1 MPTADRPDQRDDRAL
16 LAACQQE
23 VSAARER
30 LEDARRRGARQEVEP
45 LRDSLIAALEGYA
58 AVIERTGAPLPQ
70 RLQGELRLYRGLGR
84 H

>member
-1 MPTADRPDQRDDRAL
+1 MPEAERQDQRDDRAL

-30 LEDARRRGARQEVEP
+30 LEDARRRGARQDIEP
-45 LRDSLIAALEGYA
+45 LRELLIAALEGYA
-58 AVIERTGAPLPQ
+58 ATIERSGAPLPQ